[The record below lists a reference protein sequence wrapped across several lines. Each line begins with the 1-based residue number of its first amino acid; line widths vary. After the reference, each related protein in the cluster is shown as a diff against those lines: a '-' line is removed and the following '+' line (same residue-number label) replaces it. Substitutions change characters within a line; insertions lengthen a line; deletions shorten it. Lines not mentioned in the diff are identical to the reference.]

1 MSRFSG
7 SSCVDVG
14 APAAVCFELVCDTP
28 RTPQWHQAITAVE
41 VLDRDADGR
50 TSLVR
55 TKVDA
60 LVVGV
65 EVILRLSYE
74 EPRIVHM
81 SRESGDLRDLAVT
94 WTFEEV
100 GEGLTRAG
108 FETEFDPGRVLST
121 LARGPLV
128 AQLRARLAEQPP
140 AGLKRAIEGDRGPA
154 SATP

>member
-7 SSCVDVG
+7 SSSVDVA

-28 RTPQWHQAITAVE
+28 RTPQWHHAITAVE

-55 TKVDA
+55 AKVDA

-74 EPRIVHM
+74 EPRVVHM
-81 SRESGDLRDLAVT
+81 SRESGDLRDLTVT
-94 WTFEEV
+94 WTFEDL
-100 GEGLTRAG
+100 GDGLTRAG
-108 FETEFDPGRVLST
+108 FQTEFDPGRILSM
-121 LARGPLV
+121 LARGPVV
-128 AQLRARLAEQPP
+128 AQLHTRLAEQPP
-140 AGLKRAIEGDRGPA
+140 AGLKRAIERDRSPA
-154 SATP
+154 SPTR